1 MIGLIIWNSIWV
13 TSKIDDL
20 LSICEK
26 IENGSPALESLLSGW
41 QDCRDI
47 LALSIN
53 HSEIDRAEDALCD
66 LVSYQIGSDDFE
78 SKLKEFKSSL
88 IHISDAQ
95 KLTLDNIL

>member
-1 MIGLIIWNSIWV
+1 MIGLIIWNSFWV
-13 TSKIDDL
+13 TDKIDDL
-20 LSICEK
+20 LSTCEE
-26 IENGSPALESLLSGW
+26 IESGSPALEKLLSDW

-66 LVSYQIGSDDFE
+66 LVSYPTGSDDFE